1 MRKVVT
7 SAEMREIDSRT
18 IDGLGVPGPILME
31 RAGIA
36 VTDVALKILEVHGGN
51 HVAIFCGKGNNG
63 GDGFV
68 VAREMLRNNIA
79 VDVYVFALKNEIK
92 GDALLNLNIL
102 EKFGFE
108 VNYVK
113 DIGELNPLEIEADL
127 IIDALLG
134 TGIKGKVTG
143 ILGDA
148 IRFINDLYKPV
159 LAVDIPSGI
168 NADTGTFEGEC
179 VRADFTV
186 TMGLVKRGLLVPPGK
201 EYSGEIFVADIGFP
215 DFVVKEK
222 NINVNILEEKDIKK
236 LIHPRN
242 LDVHKGDFGKI
253 FCLAGSAGY
262 TGAAYMACES
272 MVKTGAGLVVLGI
285 PQSLNCALETKLTE
299 TMTVPLPE
307 TETQTFSLDALD
319 EILERIKWA
328 DIFVLGPGISRN
340 EETQKLI
347 LEIMK
352 KVEIPSIIDADGLFP
367 FKGNVDILKRT
378 KAEVIITPHEGEF
391 SRLFNVDREEIYY
404 DRIEMVRS
412 KQKLINGTILLKGTS
427 TIIITPDEKI
437 FINVTGNPG
446 MSSGGTGDVLTG
458 IIAGLAA
465 QKIDFGISAAA
476 GAFIHGLTG
485 DLAAEEMTEYPVTAT
500 DLIGKIP
507 EVYKRLFLPKTS

>member
-1 MRKVVT
+1 MKKVVT
-7 SAEMREIDSRT
+7 SEEMREIDTRT
-18 IDGLGVPGPILME
+18 IKELGLPGPILME

-51 HVAIFCGKGNNG
+51 HAAIFCGKGNNG

-68 VAREMLRNNIA
+68 VAREMLRSNIA
-79 VDVYVFALKNEIK
+79 VDVYVFAPKKEIK
-92 GDALLNLNIL
+92 GDALLNLNALVKLGL
-102 EKFGFE
+102 EVKY
-108 VNYVK
+108 VNNI
-113 DIGELNPLEIEADL
+113 DELDHLTIEADI

-143 ILGDA
+143 ILGEA

-159 LAVDIPSGI
+159 LSIDLPSGI

-179 VRADFTV
+179 VKADFTV
-186 TMGLVKRGLLVPPGK
+186 TMGLVKRGLVIPPGK
-201 EYSGEIFVADIGFP
+201 EYSGEVFVADIGFP
-215 DFVVKEK
+215 DFVVSEK
-222 NINVNILEEKDIKK
+222 NINVNILEERDIRN
-236 LIHPRN
+236 LIPLRH

-253 FCLAGSAGY
+253 FCLAGSAGF

-285 PQSLNCALETKLTE
+285 PKSLNCAMEAKLTE

-307 TETQTFSLDALD
+307 TEAQSFSFKALD

-347 LEIMK
+347 LEVVK
-352 KVEIPSIIDADGLFP
+352 KTDIPTIIDADGLFP
-367 FKGNVDILKRT
+367 FKNNLDILKNT
-378 KAEVIITPHEGEF
+378 KAQIIITPHEGEF
-391 SRLFNVDREEIYY
+391 SRIFKVGRGEIYY
-404 DRIEMVRS
+404 DRIEIMLS
-412 KQKLINGTILLKGTS
+412 KQKMINGTILLKGTATVIAS
-427 TIIITPDEKI
+427 PDEKI

-446 MSSGGTGDVLTG
+446 MASGGTGDVLTG

-465 QKIDFGISAAA
+465 QKIDFALSAAA
-476 GAFIHGLTG
+476 GAYIHGLAG

-500 DLIGKIP
+500 DLIHKIP